1 MRMVEICRI
10 CRNHPRNAPMIT
22 KNSRMPRM
30 MPSSG
35 FKRNTSLLAEV
46 ESDTVFAG
54 TISGGSFILSIPVP
68 FSASQV
74 VEEGH
79 KKNI

>member
-1 MRMVEICRI
+1 
-10 CRNHPRNAPMIT
+10 
-22 KNSRMPRM
+22 M

-46 ESDTVFAG
+46 EPGTVFAG
-54 TISGGSFILSIPVP
+54 TIPGGSFIFSIPVL
-68 FSASQV
+68 FFASQV
-74 VEEGH
+74 VESGH

>member
-1 MRMVEICRI
+1 MRMVEIYRI
-10 CRNHPRNAPMIT
+10 CRNHPRNAPMIR

-46 ESDTVFAG
+46 ESGTVFAG
-54 TISGGSFILSIPVP
+54 TIPGGSFIFSIPDLV
-68 FSASQV
+68 FASQM
-74 VEEGH
+74 VESDH